1 MDAVTSEEK
10 KEANPSTQ
18 EQEPLAPTVVSRPEE
33 ESGHT
38 EVILPEGSS
47 NGITTT
53 PCSNCPSD
61 DYSICGKIGE
71 GGMGVVYLAKDRR
84 LGRYVAIKRLNE
96 KSLADTNLRARFLQ
110 EARAVAAL
118 NHAYIA
124 HIYALGEDVLGPYI
138 VMEYVAGPSST
149 TEIVTVDNTEQ
160 PPQKNLTLEQ
170 YITRNGPMTSEEAVA
185 MVLKIARTMVYAH
198 SCGVIHRDLKP
209 GNILLDVTCEPKLID
224 FGLAR
229 IAPREGRTMVGD
241 LTVPGEKLISL
252 GYSAPEL
259 EQDASTSD
267 GRADIYSLGAI
278 LYFLLTGRN
287 PRYYR
292 EQEIPAYLRDVMR
305 RSLETV
311 REQRYRNA
319 QDFVTAL
326 TEAAIHGKTVA
337 PTIKTTWRCKWC
349 DAVNPVTTKFCAE
362 CGWDGSEKCLECG
375 GGTFIGQQYCP
386 SCGADCRMYE
396 HVASIMALLHEA
408 WEARRFERLSTIA
421 GRLHG
426 FEPAGPSGRQM
437 IMESHKLVE
446 DGERKVARRNRLA
459 TLIPNELKA
468 ENYERAQNFIEE
480 FQSLN
485 EDPLIYSEELKNIPS
500 LIFSRDLVRIRQ
512 CIRGRDWVTARH
524 LTENLAAKYGDMPE
538 YKDVRQIVM
547 RHATRKKRWVWVS
560 TILSALLL
568 YLLSMPIS
576 VHLVGGFFPRHS
588 AIWVLYYPAK
598 VLMELPG
605 LNGLSS
611 MYVNAV
617 ASKTIEA
624 CYLSPEDIAKQ
635 EEKIVLPLP
644 EEVEPIHAT
653 YQAAMETV
661 QSTYLSQKNSFL
673 VRYIEALHNL
683 RQTAQKEGNFECVIA
698 VDKANK
704 ETTATNM
711 ISKDEAT
718 DPPEILREKQRYRQI
733 LEEQN
738 LVRAGRAV
746 MLTREYLAKLDKF
759 KQSYTK
765 DNKIQFAQ
773 SVSDEKERILN
784 DVEYLEAASIVEKAS
799 KAGLSLISATGVAPE
814 ENERLRLQDE
824 RDNVLEEVNRINN
837 EAQTALVDSPKQY
850 MIALNNL
857 IELYRRDGNYNAW
870 EAASYEAQRF
880 EEKRELRATDVVTEP
895 IELSTLQNAFLNRH
909 QEILTDRDK
918 KKVSLIQDHLMML
931 ENRKAQYTRDG
942 RMDAAAAVDGE
953 IRIIRQD
960 PAFQELLQIITPIK
974 PTGTTPRPSSVP
986 SSSSTETHS
995 PTVEPQ
1001 TKRLYKMILPH
1012 A

>member
-1 MDAVTSEEK
+1 MEDVTTTETKKPDVEPTEGEVVVTTDAVQP
-10 KEANPSTQ
+10 A
-18 EQEPLAPTVVSRPEE
+18 EQPNRTVVIRP
-33 ESGHT
+33 GN
-38 EVILPEGSS
+38 EGSTLS
-47 NGITTT
+47 STS
-53 PCSNCPSD
+53 CSNCPSD

-138 VMEYVAGPSST
+138 VMEYVAGPSSA
-149 TEIVTVDNTEQ
+149 TESISSDATDR

-170 YITRNGPMTSEEAVA
+170 YIMRNGPMTSEEAVT
-185 MVLKIARTMVYAH
+185 MVLKVARTMVYAH
-198 SCGVIHRDLKP
+198 ASGVIHRDLKP

-229 IAPREGRTMVGD
+229 LVPREGVTHVGD

-292 EQEIPAYLRDVMR
+292 EQEVPAYLREVMR

-326 TEAAIHGKTVA
+326 SEAASHGKTVA

-375 GGTFIGQQYCP
+375 GGTFVGQQYCP

-396 HVASIMALLHEA
+396 HVASIMALMHEA

-426 FEPAGPSGRQM
+426 FEPSGPSGRQM
-437 IMESHKLVE
+437 ILEAHKLVE

-524 LTENLAAKYGDMPE
+524 LTESLAAKYGDVPE
-538 YKDVRQIVM
+538 YQDVRKIVM
-547 RHATRKKRWVWVS
+547 RHAQYKKRWMWVY
-560 TILSALLL
+560 TILGSVLL
-568 YLLSMPIS
+568 YLISMPWA
-576 VHLVGGFFPRHS
+576 VRLAGGHFEQHS
-588 AIWVLYYPAK
+588 LGWFLYRPAK
-598 VLMELPG
+598 TLFAFPG
-605 LNGLSS
+605 LHTLSS
-611 MYVNAV
+611 YYVEAITSN
-617 ASKTIEA
+617 TIDD
-624 CYLSPEDIAKQ
+624 CYLSPEMIADAKR
-635 EEKIVLPLP
+635 KHVLPLP
-644 EEVEPIHAT
+644 GEIQIIHDNYLSAMERVRAT
-653 YQAAMETV
+653 YIAQR
-661 QSTYLSQKNSFL
+661 NSFL

-683 RQTAQKEGNFECVIA
+683 RQLAQVEGDFECVVA

-704 ETTATNM
+704 ETTETSK
-711 ISKDEAT
+711 ISKDDPA
-718 DPPEILREKQRYRQI
+718 DPPAVLNEKQRYRQI

-738 LVRAGRAV
+738 LVSADRAV
-746 MLTREYLAKLDKF
+746 ALTREYLAKLDKF
-759 KQSYTK
+759 KQAYTK
-765 DNKIQFAQ
+765 DNQIQFAQ
-773 SVSDEKERILN
+773 SVSDEKERVLSN
-784 DVEYLEAASIVEKAS
+784 PYYAESIALVEKAKKS
-799 KAGLSLISATGVAPE
+799 GKSLISTTGIAPAE
-814 ENERLRLQDE
+814 TERLNLQKE
-824 RDNVLEEVNRINN
+824 RDAIIKEVAKITSD
-837 EAQTALVDSPKQY
+837 AQTALIDCPTQY
-850 MIALNNL
+850 KIALVNL
-857 IELYRRDGNYNAW
+857 IERYRQDGNFNAW
-870 EAASYEAQRF
+870 EAASVELQRF
-880 EEKRELRATDVVTEP
+880 EESSELRQTDIVQEP
-895 IELSTLQNAFLNRH
+895 AELSELQKMFVNRK
-909 QEILTDRDK
+909 QEIILERDQ
-918 KKVSLIQDHLMML
+918 KKVTLIKDHLAKL
-931 ENRKAQYTRDG
+931 EKRKAQFTRDG
-942 RMDAAAAVDGE
+942 RMDAAAAVDAE
-953 IRIIRQD
+953 IRILRQD
-960 PAFQELLQIITPIK
+960 PVFQELLKANIPSA
-974 PTGTTPRPSSVP
+974 PSSP
-986 SSSSTETHS
+986 ASAPKQPTSEGLTPTPTATATTEGDELQ
-995 PTVEPQ
+995 PVIPE
-1001 TKRLYKMILPH
+1001 